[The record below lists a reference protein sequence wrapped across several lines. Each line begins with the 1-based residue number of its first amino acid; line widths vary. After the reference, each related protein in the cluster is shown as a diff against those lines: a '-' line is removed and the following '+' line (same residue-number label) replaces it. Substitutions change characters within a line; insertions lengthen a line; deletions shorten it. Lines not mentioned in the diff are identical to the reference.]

1 MEFAWVDL
9 ALAGVLLISLIV
21 GMWRGFVFEVLSL
34 AGWVVAYFGCSYL
47 APVLRAFL
55 PEGRF
60 GEAPAEMGCLIASFV
75 IILIVWSIGARL
87 VRVLIRATPLSLID
101 RFFGAGFGLLRGV
114 LVCLL
119 LVWVVSMTPAAAS
132 PTWQASKAVP
142 WVESVLSDLHIELPE
157 LPKGATKLFPA

>member
-9 ALAGVLLISLIV
+9 ALAGVLLISLFV

-47 APVLRAFL
+47 APVLRALL

-60 GEAPAEMGCLIASFV
+60 GEQAAEMGTLIASFI
-75 IILIVWSIGARL
+75 IILIVWTIAARV
-87 VRVLIRATPLSLID
+87 VRMLIHATPLSLID
-101 RFFGAGFGLLRGV
+101 RLFGAGFGLLRGV

-119 LVWVVSMTPAAAS
+119 MVWIVSMTPASAS

-157 LPKGATKLFPA
+157 SVNKLIPA